1 MRQLKTFPKPLSAK
15 EERAYLALYQQGDQ
29 AAKDTLIER
38 NMRLVAHIA
47 KKYHSAERD
56 FDDLL
61 STGMVGLI
69 KAVNTFNTDKG
80 SRLATYAAKCID
92 NEILMMLRSERKH
105 SKDISL
111 YEPLGFDAEGK
122 EISFFDVME
131 ADEKEIPDRI
141 VLIQD
146 IARLDEAFQYLK
158 PKEQTVIKMRY
169 GILGSGE
176 FTQREIA
183 NQLSMSRSYVSRIE
197 KAALEKLR
205 LAMKD

>member
-1 MRQLKTFPKPLSAK
+1 MKTFPKPLSAK